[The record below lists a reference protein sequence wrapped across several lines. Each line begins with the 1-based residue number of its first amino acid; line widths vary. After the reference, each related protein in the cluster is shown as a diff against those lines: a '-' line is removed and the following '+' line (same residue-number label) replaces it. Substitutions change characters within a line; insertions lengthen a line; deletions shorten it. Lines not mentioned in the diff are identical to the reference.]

1 MMSQKIFS
9 VLLFV
14 SIVYVDSYAQNF
26 VSQDSVMNPKSLRKH
41 IEVSLLGGIPS
52 VGLGISTYKN
62 KHSWAFT
69 GNVGFRNAAST
80 SIPTNNVLLTS
91 FQTEY
96 RHRIKTQK
104 APVFWHL
111 DVGLNY
117 ALYKQQTTFTIPP
130 VTLEGGKFFPNFGF
144 GTGYFFSISDKSNIE
159 IMATAN
165 YQPVDTK
172 IVQEIN
178 SVFTGNGILYVSN
191 GFVAFL
197 KLRYGF

>member
-1 MMSQKIFS
+1 MVKK
-9 VLLFV
+9 LFLTV
-14 SIVYVDSYAQNF
+14 AIIGFFCNENNAQNF

-52 VGLGISTYKN
+52 IGLGVSTYKN

-69 GNVGFRNAAST
+69 GNVGFRNPTSA
-80 SIPTNNVLLTS
+80 SIPVNNVLLTS

-178 SVFTGNGILYVSN
+178 SIFTGNGILYVSN